1 MKSLSEEASKTKR
14 FSGHQRTLDLDRFF
28 IAALDKYKAATGYG
42 DTYAIFNILN
52 EYLHEHGFMDE
63 EAYQYHKKKYGITL
77 LEEAKR
83 MLELEK
89 ETQQPQKPIVVWKPK
104 PRPDY
109 SKMSLE
115 ELEKRLEHLKD
126 IGDSTET
133 QFVAY
138 EIKKRLTEKGVS

>member
-1 MKSLSEEASKTKR
+1 VKTLSEPSEPQKR
-14 FSGHQRTLDLDRFF
+14 FSGHQRTVDLDRFF
-28 IAALDKYKAATGYG
+28 IDALQKYQASTGYG

-52 EYLHEHGFMDE
+52 EYLFEHGFMDE

-83 MLELEK
+83 MLKLEK
-89 ETQQPQKPIVVWKPK
+89 EAQQPQKPIVVWKPK
-104 PRPDY
+104 SRPDY

-115 ELEKRLEHLKD
+115 ELEKRLEHLKE

-138 EIKKRLTEKGVS
+138 EIRKRLTEKGVS